1 MYCNNRE
8 AIHFSVLEYPN
19 NTNVHVAF
27 KIPLKKIVC
36 TLCFM
41 PCLFFIY
48 SHKVILENI
57 QLVLL
62 VWKSFLKETSINY
75 YSIRNITNPKKYF
88 TGLSLGSLKY
98 ILMTTSNSPQP
109 VSVTSQGGLTSTEIK
124 NMKLVL
130 LNLFHK
136 GTNNNIRQYSHP
148 LSIFSRIS

>member
-1 MYCNNRE
+1 MYCNNQE

-75 YSIRNITNPKKYF
+75 YSIRNITNPKKIFYRSFIGIIEIYF
-88 TGLSLGSLKY
+88 DDHFKFTPTSLCNFIGRFDKHWNKKY
-98 ILMTTSNSPQP
+98 EI
-109 VSVTSQGGLTSTEIK
+109 SVAKPFSQR
-124 NMKLVL
+124 
-130 LNLFHK
+130 HK
-136 GTNNNIRQYSHP
+136 Q
-148 LSIFSRIS
+148 